1 MSDLTG
7 SAEQDSGRSARAIV
21 YVSWGGTGR
30 AASVR
35 QAMRRAVA
43 ERRPLIYLAVLDD
56 GHFAD
61 LDSSII
67 DVLLDELDWLLDA
80 QLELTKEQL
89 GADELDVRRIVRAGD
104 VIALVDEVIAKIGP
118 TDVLLGA
125 PVPVVGHDSMD
136 TMTARIERETGSAVQ
151 VVAPPA

>member
-1 MSDLTG
+1 MSDPSG
-7 SAEQDSGRSARAIV
+7 SAEQESGRSSPAIV

-35 QAMRRAVA
+35 QAMRRAVD
-43 ERRPLIYLAVLDD
+43 EQRPLIHLAVLDD

-61 LDSSII
+61 LDPSTIEL
-67 DVLLDELDWLLDA
+67 LLDELSWLLDA
-80 QLELTKEQL
+80 QLELSKEQL
-89 GADELDVRRIVRAGD
+89 GADDLDVRLVVLAGD
-104 VIALVDEVIAKIGP
+104 VIALVDEIVSEIGP

-136 TMTARIERETGSAVQ
+136 TMTARIENQTGSVVQ
-151 VVAPPA
+151 LVVPA